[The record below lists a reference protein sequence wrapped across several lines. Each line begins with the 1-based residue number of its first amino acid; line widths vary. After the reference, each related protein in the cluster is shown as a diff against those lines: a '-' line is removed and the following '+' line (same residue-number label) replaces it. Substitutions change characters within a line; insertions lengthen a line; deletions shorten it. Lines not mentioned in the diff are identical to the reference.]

1 MTKDVEGSVV
11 FVSSLKNATDCSNSD
26 SSEPDSSVQGILVRN
41 ATKTYG
47 IRKNKFAVL
56 HGIDMRVKK
65 GTIYGLLGAS
75 GCGKTTL
82 LSCLVGR
89 RRLNSGEILVLGH
102 EPGSPESGIPGPRVG
117 YMPQELAL
125 FGHFSINETL
135 HYFGRIYNLKTD
147 FVTSQLEFLSKL
159 LDLPPSHRYV
169 GTLSGGQQRR
179 VSFAVALFHEPE
191 LLILDEPT
199 VGVDPLLRHSIWN
212 HLVRQSV
219 DHGRTIIVTTHYIE
233 EARQANAIGLMRSGR
248 LLAEDSPENLLRDYN
263 LSSLEDVF
271 LKLCMAD
278 CVNEDKAANRIPA
291 QQQCSTGGI
300 DNMELNLLQRKTHEP
315 PLSLSLADVSQMS
328 FTNFNGTRV
337 SKRSNRIYTKSVLP
351 SANRLSAL
359 IRKNGLQMFR
369 NIGMLLFIFLIPAIQ
384 VILSCLSL
392 GGDPSY
398 LKLAIVNDELD
409 PSQNRIC
416 NYTTTCT
423 YSMFSCRYLRFIDNT
438 TVPFESVSEA
448 LPLRKNLIKL
458 YEKSYG
464 GRGEKWESVG
474 RGPFP
479 QNFTD
484 ELVVRRADGKFADK
498 ETILASRIA
507 ITLDSSSQQISLSLK
522 QSLIEAFEDFSKDIL
537 AACSYEPTALGIPVT
552 FLDPIYGESKP
563 SFVEL
568 IAPGILLSA
577 VYFIAVSLTTA
588 VFLSERKAGLFD
600 RSIVAG
606 VQMSELMIAHV
617 VNQLIVL
624 IGQTIFV
631 YIFALLV
638 FKISFHGS
646 LALAVLI
653 TLLQGLCGMSL
664 GLMIASLCDELTSD
678 IQLSLGS
685 IYVNLFVSGVL
696 WPTEGMPVYL
706 RYFCFL
712 MPQTY
717 AIESLRNIFSRGW
730 GIERPE
736 VYGGVL
742 ISFGWIFALLGL
754 SLVIGRIR
762 KLTG

>member
-1 MTKDVEGSVV
+1 MAANVE
-11 FVSSLKNATDCSNSD
+11 FVSSHQLRNNETTCKTSDCG
-26 SSEPDSSVQGILVRN
+26 QGILIRN
-41 ATKTYG
+41 ATKIYG
-47 IRKNKFAVL
+47 VGKKRCTVL
-56 HGIDMRVKK
+56 NGIDMSVKK

-82 LSCLVGR
+82 LSCLIGR
-89 RRLNSGEILVLGH
+89 RRLDSGDILVLGH
-102 EPGSPESGIPGPRVG
+102 TPGSPESGIPGPRVG

-125 FGHFSINETL
+125 FDYFSIKETL

-147 FVTSQLEFLSKL
+147 FVDSQLEFLLKL

-219 DHGRTIIVTTHYIE
+219 DHGRTVIVTTHYIE
-233 EARQANAIGLMRSGR
+233 EARLADTIGLMRSGR
-248 LLAEDSPENLLRDYN
+248 LLAEDSPDNLLREYN

-278 CVNEDKAANRIPA
+278 FGNEEKINTGA
-291 QQQCSTGGI
+291 QSLCQLSGGI
-300 DNMELNLLQRKTHEP
+300 DNVAFHASKSELDISGTGHLQQMELNLQHSKTKTP
-315 PLSLSLADVSQMS
+315 IA
-328 FTNFNGTRV
+328 FTNKKSGFINSNSEAR
-337 SKRSNRIYTKSVLP
+337 KRPKLICSKSVLP
-351 SANRLSAL
+351 SSNRLNAL
-359 IRKNGLQMFR
+359 IQKNFLQMFR
-369 NIGMLLFIFLIPAIQ
+369 NIGMLFFIFLIPAIQ

-409 PSQNRIC
+409 PSQDRIC

-438 TVPFESVSEA
+438 TVIQVPFQSVSEA
-448 LPLRKNLIKL
+448 LDAVK
-458 YEKSYG
+458 
-464 GRGEKWESVG
+464 RGKVWGVVH
-474 RGPFP
+474 FP

-522 QSLIEAFEDFSKDIL
+522 QSLIEAFEDFSKNIL

-552 FLDPIYGESKP
+552 FLDPIFGENEP
-563 SFVEL
+563 SFVEFITPGIILTTIYL
-568 IAPGILLSA
+568 IAVA
-577 VYFIAVSLTTA
+577 LTTA
-588 VFLSERKAGLFD
+588 VFLSERKSGLFD

-606 VQMSELMIAHV
+606 VQMSEFMIAHV

-664 GLMIASLCDELTSD
+664 GLMITSLCDELTSA

-736 VYGGVL
+736 IFWGIL
-742 ISFGWIFALLGL
+742 ISSGWIFAFLGL
-754 SLVIGRIR
+754 ALVIGRIR
-762 KLTG
+762 KYTG